1 MELNLETITKTIGA
15 VTASL
20 ALVGGGYTLWDKVKP
35 AKPILTWHGEYFS
48 IESGP
53 AGLERAVVVARE
65 KHRDDCEVTSFKLEI
80 KDSQY
85 QVHDA
90 TSSVSVFSGPASHK
104 IDKFGYRITLA
115 DPKKV
120 APGLAVLMANIKY
133 KCPEGEV
140 IVNYPDH
147 PNLTFNITKETK

>member
-1 MELNLETITKTIGA
+1 MELNLETITKSIGA

-20 ALVGGGYTLWDKVKP
+20 ALVGGGYTLWDKLKP
-35 AKPILTWHGEYFS
+35 TKPILTWHGEYFK
-48 IESGP
+48 IASGP
-53 AGLERAVVVARE
+53 ADSEFAVVVARE
-65 KHRDDCEVTSFKLEI
+65 KHRNDCEVTSFKLEV
-80 KDSQY
+80 KDSEF

-90 TSSVSVFSGPASHK
+90 TSSVSVFSGPASQK

-120 APGLAVLMANIKY
+120 APGPATLLANIKY

-147 PNLTFNITKETK
+147 PNLTFDITRK

>member
-1 MELNLETITKTIGA
+1 MELNLETITKSIAT

-20 ALVGGGYTLWDKVKP
+20 ALVGGGYTLWDKLKP
-35 AKPILTWHGEYFS
+35 ARPVLTWHGEYFK

-53 AGLERAVVVARE
+53 ADSEFAVVVARE
-65 KHRDDCEVTSFKLEI
+65 KHRDDCEVKEFKLEV
-80 KDSQY
+80 KDADLQM
-85 QVHDA
+85 HDA
-90 TSSVSVFSGPASHK
+90 KSSISVFSGPASQK

-115 DPKKV
+115 NPAKV
-120 APGLAVLMANIKY
+120 APGPATLLANIKY

-147 PNLTFNITKETK
+147 PNLTFNITRK

>member
-1 MELNLETITKTIGA
+1 MELNLDTITKSIAA

-20 ALVGGGYTLWDKVKP
+20 ALAGGGYTLWDKLKP
-35 AKPILTWHGEYFS
+35 VKPILTWHGEYFK
-48 IESGP
+48 ITSGP
-53 AGLERAVVVARE
+53 ADGEFAVVVARE
-65 KHRDDCEVTSFKLEI
+65 KHRDDCEVTSFKLEV
-80 KDSQY
+80 KDSEF

-90 TSSVSVFSGPASHK
+90 KSSVSVFSGPASNK

-115 DPKKV
+115 NPAKV
-120 APGLAVLMANIKY
+120 APGPATLLANIKY

-147 PNLTFNITKETK
+147 PNLTFNITRK

>member
-20 ALVGGGYTLWDKVKP
+20 ALAGGGYTLWDKLKP
-35 AKPILTWHGEYFS
+35 TKPILTWHGEYFK
-48 IESGP
+48 ITSGP
-53 AGLERAVVVARE
+53 ADGEFAVVVARE
-65 KHRDDCEVTSFKLEI
+65 KHRDDCEVTSFKLEV
-80 KDSQY
+80 KDSEF

-90 TSSVSVFSGPASHK
+90 KSSVSVFSGPASQK
-104 IDKFGYRITLA
+104 VDKFGYRITLA

-120 APGLAVLMANIKY
+120 APGPATLMANIKY

-147 PNLTFNITKETK
+147 PNLTFDISRK

>member
-1 MELNLETITKTIGA
+1 MELNLETITKSIAA

-53 AGLERAVVVARE
+53 ADQERAVVVARE
-65 KHRDDCEVTSFKLEI
+65 KHRDDCAVMSFKLEV
-80 KDSQY
+80 KDAQY

-90 TSSVSVFSGPASHK
+90 TSSVSVFSGPASNK
-104 IDKFGYRITLA
+104 IDKFGYRITIQ

-120 APGLAVLMANIKY
+120 APGPATLMANIKY
-133 KCPEGEV
+133 RCPEGEV

-147 PNLTFNITKETK
+147 PNLTFDITRK

>member
-1 MELNLETITKTIGA
+1 MELNLETITKSIGV

-20 ALVGGGYTLWDKVKP
+20 ALMGGSYTLWDKVKP

-53 AGLERAVVVARE
+53 ADKDRAVVVARE
-65 KHRDDCEVTSFKLEI
+65 KHRDDCEVAAFKLEV
-80 KDSQY
+80 KDSQF
-85 QVHDA
+85 QVHA
-90 TSSVSVFSGPASHK
+90 ANSSISVFSGPASHK
-104 IDKFGYRITLA
+104 VDKFGYRITIL
-115 DPKKV
+115 DPSKV
-120 APGLAVLMANIKY
+120 APGPAVLMANIKY

-147 PNLTFNITKETK
+147 PNLTFNITKDST